1 MALHPATLEKMLQQ
15 VMGDDTAFIHDMTD
29 NGGFGL
35 VRWSR
40 TRDYIPGR
48 KEHIVHRWATKDTAG
63 VERWPDGYFYNGGY
77 YDEEEFARNDYRR
90 RVDPSPVYA
99 AAGR

>member
-1 MALHPATLEKMLQQ
+1 MRPSELEALLRDRLDPDAEIK
-15 VMGDDTAFIHDMTD
+15 DMTD

-40 TRDYIPGR
+40 PRDYIIGGT
-48 KEHIVHRWATKDTAG
+48 EHIVHRWATVDTDG
-63 VERWPDGYFYNGGY
+63 TERWPEGHFYSGGY

-90 RVDPSPVYA
+90 RVDPAPTYTA
-99 AAGR
+99 RGGTR